1 MIEKI
6 NKFREY
12 LDYIEEHYNNV
23 QKAWKI
29 INDKCQ
35 NKGFRFIYDDFVW
48 HTIDS
53 EVKAHDLSK
62 LSSEEFTQYRQFFFP
77 CEGEDK
83 DKALFKKAWEHHKAN
98 NEHHWQTWTERHE
111 KNPYADAFLIM
122 NIVDWVA
129 MGIKFND
136 TAKDYYEKNKADIKL
151 PDWAI
156 ELMYKVFDCI
166 YPCDGK
172 NI

>member
-6 NKFREY
+6 KKFREY

-23 QKAWKI
+23 QKAWSL
-29 INDKCQ
+29 INEKCKDKS
-35 NKGFRFIYDDFVW
+35 FRFMYDDFVW
-48 HTIDS
+48 GTIDA

-62 LSSEEFTQYRQFFFP
+62 LSEQEFTQYRQWFFP
-77 CEGEDK
+77 CESETK
-83 DKALFKKAWEHHKAN
+83 DKALFDSAWEHHKLM
-98 NEHHWQTWTERHE
+98 NEHHWQNWTVKHT
-111 KNPYADAFLIM
+111 KSPYADAFLIM

-136 TAKDYYEKNKADIKL
+136 TAKDYYEKNKKDIDL
-151 PDWAI
+151 PQWAV

-166 YPCDGK
+166 YP
-172 NI
+172 N